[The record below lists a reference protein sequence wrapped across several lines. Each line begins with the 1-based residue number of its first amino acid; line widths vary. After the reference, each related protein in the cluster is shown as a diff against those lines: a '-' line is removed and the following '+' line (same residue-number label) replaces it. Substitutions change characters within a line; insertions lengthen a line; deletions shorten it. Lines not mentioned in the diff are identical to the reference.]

1 MPHATPTPTTTS
13 HVGGRQPDILDT
25 FDARKVKEIYN
36 LEPHPE
42 TGRLIDSHPGTRTRP
57 MKVLCLGM
65 SRTGTMSLFHA
76 LQKLGYN
83 PYHMA
88 VAIMSPRTSLSLWG
102 EALRAKFHGEGP
114 GWGRAEFDR
123 LLGDYDGVSDVPCN
137 LFAEELLAAYPDAK
151 VVLQTR
157 DVEPWLRSMDNTAGV
172 VNRWRSW
179 ETVAAWDPSLAG
191 PFVRFRDL
199 VCPIAFRTVSD
210 FSSADTPARQ
220 AFVDHYAHI
229 RRVVP
234 EDRLLEYKVQDGWG
248 PLCEF
253 LGEEVPDEP
262 MPHVNDA
269 QQFVFAHGLMWW
281 LAFGKM
287 VGKVSLM
294 VGVPAAGIVA
304 AVWWRRTN

>member
-1 MPHATPTPTTTS
+1 MADTKPTTTGQ
-13 HVGGRQPDILDT
+13 VGARQPQLLDS
-25 FDARKVKEIYN
+25 FDARKVKEIYH

-57 MKVLCLGM
+57 MQVLCLGM
-65 SRTGTMSLFHA
+65 SRTGTMTLFHA

-102 EALRAKFHGEGP
+102 EALRAKFRGEGD

-123 LLGDYDGVSDVPCN
+123 LLGDYDSVADVPCN
-137 LFAEELLAAYPDAK
+137 LFSEELLAAYPDAK

-157 DVEPWLRSMDNTAGV
+157 DVDAWLRSMDNTAGV
-172 VNRWRSW
+172 INRWRGW

-199 VCPIAFRTVSD
+199 VCPIAFRTVTD
-210 FSSADTPARQ
+210 FSSPDTPARQ
-220 AFVDHYAHI
+220 AFLDHYAHV

-234 EDRLLEYKVQDGWG
+234 QDRLLEYKVQDGWG

-253 LGEEVPDEP
+253 LGKEVPEEP
-262 MPHVNDA
+262 LPHVNDA
-269 QQFVFAHGLMWW
+269 SQFVFAHSLMWW

-294 VGVPAAGIVA
+294 VGVPAAGVVA
-304 AVWWRRTN
+304 AVWWRRGH